1 MMSAK
6 SFNSLINSIDRQLL
20 LLRSAKSIWR
30 RSAHTAAIRFDLLF
44 LKGGWLFQKF
54 LCVKRSTLG
63 NLLRLLTFF
72 TQRENDI
79 IVKREHFRTFTLDSN
94 KLMRAFTTNFLR
106 YTPPRLFTWISSAST
121 IISPSPWRFVL
132 ILVRVLLIIDSL
144 SFIPWQKLNCG
155 LKAIVVDGRSDT
167 TRSRK

>member
-20 LLRSAKSIWR
+20 SAKECQVNLTSFS
-30 RSAHTAAIRFDLLF
+30 SATAIRFDLLF

-54 LCVKRSTLG
+54 LCVRRSTLG
-63 NLLRLLTFF
+63 NLLRLLTFL

>member
-1 MMSAK
+1 MRAK

-54 LCVKRSTLG
+54 LCVRRSTLG
-63 NLLRLLTFF
+63 NLLRLLTFL

-94 KLMRAFTTNFLR
+94 KLMRAFNAIFYDTNH
-106 YTPPRLFTWISSAST
+106 PRPFTWISSAST
-121 IISPSPWRFVL
+121 IISPSPCRGFIL
-132 ILVRVLLIIDSL
+132 ILVRVLLITDSL
-144 SFIPWQKLNCG
+144 SFIPWQKLDCG
-155 LKAIVVDGRSDT
+155 LKAIVVDGRCDT